1 MDAKDPNAERPISP
15 EAAAPTPWTDVT
27 ERLAEGNICDRAPGC
42 PTAPGDGLDLHQ
54 RFDVRSIRP
63 LGGRRVDEAV

>member
-27 ERLAEGNICDRAPGC
+27 ERLAEGNIWSRPCARMPDRAW
-42 PTAPGDGLDLHQ
+42 
-54 RFDVRSIRP
+54 
-63 LGGRRVDEAV
+63 